1 MTNPAH
7 NLLDQLMNEVKK
19 NLVDHQIEK
28 MKTEILNVVDKKQEN
43 FLQDMVQICDSIYRE
58 TVDASMHAAAQMIQ
72 NEKQEMLDLIR
83 AMVQKE
89 VSIEVEKLKM
99 AVEKEKEEEVGPPM
113 GEDTQPPHAQIFVR
127 KNLFKPEVY
136 EYLRQ
141 QQEEQMEESQSLL
154 AQHEDDDD
162 DDGNKMY

>member
-113 GEDTQPPHAQIFVR
+113 GEDTCTD
-127 KNLFKPEVY
+127 LCSEKPFQARGV
-136 EYLRQ
+136 
-141 QQEEQMEESQSLL
+141 
-154 AQHEDDDD
+154 
-162 DDGNKMY
+162 

>member
-58 TVDASMHAAAQMIQ
+58 TVDAGMHAAAQMVRS
-72 NEKQEMLDLIR
+72 ERREVLDLLR
-83 AMVQKE
+83 AMVQKK
-89 VSIEVEKLKM
+89 VSNEVEKLKM
-99 AVEKEKEEEVGPPM
+99 AVEKEHILHIVHIM
-113 GEDTQPPHAQIFVR
+113 HI
-127 KNLFKPEVY
+127 
-136 EYLRQ
+136 
-141 QQEEQMEESQSLL
+141 
-154 AQHEDDDD
+154 
-162 DDGNKMY
+162 

>member
-72 NEKQEMLDLIR
+72 NEKQEMLDLRSCRMLKKKATYMPNYCFRTTFI
-83 AMVQKE
+83 ATLLFE
-89 VSIEVEKLKM
+89 SILV
-99 AVEKEKEEEVGPPM
+99 
-113 GEDTQPPHAQIFVR
+113 H
-127 KNLFKPEVY
+127 
-136 EYLRQ
+136 
-141 QQEEQMEESQSLL
+141 
-154 AQHEDDDD
+154 
-162 DDGNKMY
+162 

>member
-99 AVEKEKEEEVGPPM
+99 AVEKEHILHIM
-113 GEDTQPPHAQIFVR
+113 HI
-127 KNLFKPEVY
+127 
-136 EYLRQ
+136 
-141 QQEEQMEESQSLL
+141 
-154 AQHEDDDD
+154 
-162 DDGNKMY
+162 

>member
-136 EYLRQ
+136 DYLQQ
-141 QQEEQMEESQSLL
+141 QQEEES
-154 AQHEDDDD
+154 
-162 DDGNKMY
+162 

>member
-113 GEDTQPPHAQIFVR
+113 GEDTQPPHAQIYCFR
-127 KNLFKPEVY
+127 TTFIATLLF
-136 EYLRQ
+136 
-141 QQEEQMEESQSLL
+141 ESILV
-154 AQHEDDDD
+154 H
-162 DDGNKMY
+162 